1 MAARGF
7 WECQFLKGCAEAVAK
22 TWSARLVLS
31 CELEAWL
38 EREGVD
44 RIVQMTD
51 GKRGV
56 EDLGRAAAVHMNLVG
71 RAIDELEQ
79 IKGPLDEKILHG
91 LNCTGNHGRAMR
103 APHTVFPKDHPGRS
117 RSWSPELEDQMAYYV
132 GNLIF
137 KSSWWRKNMKEFR
150 SSCHKL
156 SQVRSVQSS

>member
-7 WECQFLKGCAEAVAK
+7 WEEQFLKGCAEAVAK

-38 EREGVD
+38 EKEGVD

-51 GKRGV
+51 GKRGS

-71 RAIDELEQ
+71 RAIDEFNQ
-79 IKGPLDEKILHG
+79 VKGPLDEKILHG
-91 LNCTGNHGRAMR
+91 LNCTSVKKF
-103 APHTVFPKDHPGRS
+103 PHLLSIHPSKISG
-117 RSWSPELEDQMAYYV
+117 SWSLDLEDQMAYYV
-132 GNLIF
+132 GTLIF
-137 KSSWWRKNMKEFR
+137 KSSWWKKNMKEFR

-156 SQVRSVQSS
+156 GQVRSVHSS